1 MKYMHKLST
10 LIFWINQ
17 LLLIKASKLVRL
29 ITKEIKLEKR
39 LVTSSRPLLFM
50 IITSIK
56 RVWIRKQKWCIFLRI
71 LENSFWK
78 YLIYKRVSWS
88 HWLCFALFVKIKK
101 KSPTSSWSTFLQG
114 RRGRR
119 EGRAKAPLPFS
130 GAKIFFPC
138 KIRKYKIFTCD

>member
-10 LIFWINQ
+10 VIFWINQ

-56 RVWIRKQKWCIFLRI
+56 RVWIRKQKWWNFFEDFREFFLKI
-71 LENSFWK
+71 SDLQKSFLIPLAMICAICEN
-78 YLIYKRVSWS
+78 
-88 HWLCFALFVKIKK
+88 KK
-101 KSPTSSWSTFLQG
+101 KSPTSLWSTFLQG
-114 RRGRR
+114 RRGRGD
-119 EGRAKAPLPFS
+119 GRAKATPPPPTIFWSKNFFS
-130 GAKIFFPC
+130 
-138 KIRKYKIFTCD
+138 T